1 MDVRFRKSLKI
12 STIVHT
18 VLILGVV
25 IAPLVANWWFRR
37 QRRDIVV
44 IDLTIALPDIPAD
57 VVEASTAPQPPA
69 PEPPKDIPEE
79 IKPKPRPQVQK
90 STKRVTR
97 EPPKPD
103 QPKLSPEEIR
113 KLLAAGAKISD
124 RTSIPSDTFP
134 EAWYYALVKQ
144 AMYDAWNQPSGP
156 AVPAGLRAIVLIRV
170 EKSGMITRRT
180 LAKTSGNA
188 LMDDSVMKAVNAV
201 SKLRP
206 LPEQWGVASK
216 DIDITFDLSAGGL

>member
-1 MDVRFRKSLKI
+1 MDRRFRKSLKI
-12 STIVHT
+12 SSVAHLS
-18 VLILGVV
+18 LILGV
-25 IAPLVANWWFRR
+25 ILAPLIANWYFRR

-44 IDLTIALPDIPAD
+44 IDLTVALPDIPA
-57 VVEASTAPQPPA
+57 EAVAEAAAQPPA

-79 IKPKPRPQVQK
+79 IKPKPKVQK

-103 QPKLSPEEIR
+103 KPKLTPEEIR

-124 RTSIPSDTFP
+124 RTSVPTGSFP

-144 AMYDAWNQPSGP
+144 TMYDAWNQPSGP
-156 AVPAGLRAIVLIRV
+156 AVSAGLRTIVLIRV
-170 EKSGMITRRT
+170 EKNGAVTRRS
-180 LAKTSGNA
+180 LVRTSGNA
-188 LMDDSVMKAVNAV
+188 LMDDSVMKAVQSV

-206 LPEQWGVASK
+206 LPEEWGVSSK